1 MAGQFVSGAATL
13 FVART
18 EKVKP
23 GAFMKLNFKV
33 ADVPEPVMVVEPG
46 VMVIGVMTVGAGMT
60 ATKLVA
66 ERLLSSLVVRRLHFS
81 ARQKQRRK

>member
-1 MAGQFVSGAATL
+1 
-13 FVART
+13 
-18 EKVKP
+18 
-23 GAFMKLNFKV
+23 
-33 ADVPEPVMVVEPG
+33 MVVEPG